1 MTLDVHTLYDVVEGT
16 WPPVAISELDD
27 WVIRDGQGGGKRV
40 SSATARQSVTA
51 DKLAVAESAMQ
62 ALGQP
67 PLFMIRG
74 GDAALDRM
82 LADQGYG
89 IVDPVNI
96 YVTPIVD
103 LARPTPPTS
112 TFAIWEPLAIQLD
125 IWAAGGIGPG
135 RIDVMC
141 RAQAPKTTIF
151 GRAENRPAATAFC
164 AIHDGIAM
172 VHALEVPPQ
181 SRRKN
186 MGRHVMQ
193 AAANWAAIHGATHM
207 SVVCTQANIGANG
220 LYTSL
225 GMTLVGQYHYR
236 QKA

>member
-1 MTLDVHTLYDVVEGT
+1 MNTLYDVVEGT
-16 WPPVAISELDD
+16 WPPAAISMLED

-40 SSATARQSVTA
+40 SSATARQPVTA
-51 DKLAVAESAMQ
+51 DKLARAEGAMR
-62 ALGQP
+62 ALGQS
-67 PLFMIRG
+67 PLFMIRE
-74 GDAALDRM
+74 GDQALDSL
-82 LADQGYG
+82 LADRGYD

-96 YVTPIVD
+96 YVTPIGE
-103 LARPTPPTS
+103 LAKPTPRTS

-125 IWAAGGIGPG
+125 IWAEGGIGPG
-135 RIDVMC
+135 RIDVMR
-141 RAQAPKTTIF
+141 RARAAKTTIF

-164 AIHDGIAM
+164 AIHERIAM
-172 VHALEVPPQ
+172 VHALEVHAQ

-193 AAANWAAIHGATHM
+193 AAATWAASQGATHM
-207 SVVCTQANIGANG
+207 SVVCTQANMGANA
-220 LYTSL
+220 LYASL

>member
-1 MTLDVHTLYDVVEGT
+1 MTPDVNTLYDVVEGT
-16 WPPVAISELDD
+16 WPPAAISQLND

-40 SSATARQSVTA
+40 SSATARQPVTA
-51 DKLAVAESAMQ
+51 DKLAEAESAMQ

-67 PLFMIRG
+67 PLFMIRA
-74 GDAALDRM
+74 GDEALDAL
-82 LADQGYG
+82 LADQGYD
-89 IVDPVNI
+89 IVDPVNL
-96 YVTPIVD
+96 YVTPIGN
-103 LARPTPPTS
+103 LARPTPRTS

-125 IWAAGGIGPG
+125 IWAVGGIGPG
-135 RIDVMC
+135 RIDVM
-141 RAQAPKTTIF
+141 RRVQAPKTTIF

-172 VHALEVPPQ
+172 VHALEVHAE

-193 AAANWAAIHGATHM
+193 AAATWAASHGATHM
-207 SVVCTQANIGANG
+207 SVVCTQANTGANA

>member
-1 MTLDVHTLYDVVEGT
+1 MHTLYDVVEGT

-40 SSATARQSVTA
+40 SSATARQPVTA

-135 RIDVMC
+135 RINVMR
-141 RAQAPKTTIF
+141 RAEAPKTSIF
-151 GRAENRPAATAFC
+151 GRADNRAAATAFC
-164 AIHDGIAM
+164 AIHAGIAM
-172 VHALEVPPQ
+172 VHALEVSPE

-186 MGRHVMQ
+186 MGRYVMQ
-193 AAANWAAIHGATHM
+193 AAATWAASHGATHM
-207 SVVCTQANIGANG
+207 SVVCTQANTGANA

-225 GMTLVGQYHYR
+225 GMTLAGLYHYR